1 MIMEEAWRQIPP
13 CISYQDFSNFIVK
26 LRQHLPTR
34 VDRSWGEMFSASTG
48 PRLISA
54 MRFLNLIDLDARPTF
69 RLKLLVSGS
78 TGGYRAII
86 LRRVADEAYS
96 FVLKGVLDTQN
107 ATYSEL
113 ESVFLDTYRIERD
126 VCRKCINFFID
137 FCEDAGIPLSPQIT
151 QKQQKPRA
159 SPGITN
165 TTHKWIGYDRRESEY
180 ENNTSD
186 NRLQQVRFL
195 HTLAKDFKHF
205 DRMDLKAKQTL
216 NAYEKIP
223 NEMTEAE
230 WHRVWIALSECYESV
245 RFLYRIALL
254 TESEIIDL
262 DLLYIFYHADIVE
275 NATFKLNRLIKWCG
289 TGLDLAANYTSYELA
304 RIGAALIKLIE
315 ELNIVHQRHGADLI
329 TEGNSGFLE
338 DFKER
343 TKDFFSNPGNYS
355 ADSLN
360 TLNRVV
366 GIRKEK
372 HLPKTH
378 NLSRTDKASQDST

>member
-1 MIMEEAWRQIPP
+1 
-13 CISYQDFSNFIVK
+13 
-26 LRQHLPTR
+26 
-34 VDRSWGEMFSASTG
+34 VD
-48 PRLISA
+48 
-54 MRFLNLIDLDARPTF
+54 
-69 RLKLLVSGS
+69 
-78 TGGYRAII
+78 
-86 LRRVADEAYS
+86 
-96 FVLKGVLDTQN
+96 
-107 ATYSEL
+107 
-113 ESVFLDTYRIERD
+113 
-126 VCRKCINFFID
+126 
-137 FCEDAGIPLSPQIT
+137 
-151 QKQQKPRA
+151 
-159 SPGITN
+159 
-165 TTHKWIGYDRRESEY
+165 DRRESEY
-180 ENNTSD
+180 DNNTSD

-205 DRMDLKAKQTL
+205 DQMDLKAKQTL

-230 WHRVWIALSECYESV
+230 WNRVWIALSESYESV

-289 TGLDLAANYTSYELA
+289 TGLDLAANYTSYDLA
-304 RIGAALIKLIE
+304 RIGTAIIKLIE
-315 ELNIVHQRHGADLI
+315 ELNTVHQRHGADLI